1 MTKDN
6 YPSKPCAALLTSVA
20 VKPNGRLRP
29 CCWWTDDFEPRLE
42 EKNIRNY
49 IWQDLHRMYKNME
62 KGEWPRGCNKC
73 NTTAK
78 SRWHYYE
85 RRYPNARNEPQR
97 LRTMDLRFGTL
108 CNASCITCS
117 STNSNYFYKVK
128 KQGLYLTDEHVPF
141 DSQAKIDA
149 YEAEQDWW
157 KKERNINDLLENI
170 DTVDHLYV
178 TGGEPTIN
186 PMFHRVLKHLHRQG
200 RTREVSIEINTNGTN
215 LNTSF
220 RNLLKPFRK
229 HILFSIDGY
238 GELNNAMR
246 YPTKFSAVEKNILEY
261 RHIDSGMG
269 DRILVT
275 PTVCVSNFF
284 ALPQLL
290 QWCAD
295 NNVPVTDKLNV
306 LNRPRWQSLS
316 QIPKDLLTQG
326 FEALRSAGYSHH
338 ADTIESRIQ
347 GVSYEKDLLLSWADT
362 KTRIK
367 NWFTSRGYDPQ
378 LTGIPDI
385 NA

>member
-1 MTKDN
+1 LTENN

-29 CCWWTDDFEPRLE
+29 CCWWTDDVEPRLADTSI
-42 EKNIRNY
+42 KKYIRE
-49 IWQDLHRMYKNME
+49 DLSAIYANME
-62 KGEWPRGCNKC
+62 KGEWPQGCNKC
-73 NTTAK
+73 NTREQ

-85 RRYPNARNEPQR
+85 RRYPNARREPQR

-128 KQGLYLTDEHVPF
+128 KQGLYLTPEHVPF
-141 DSQAKIDA
+141 ESQEKIDA

-157 KKERNINDLLENI
+157 KNANNINDLIANL

-186 PMFHRVLKHLHRQG
+186 PMFHSILEYLHDHD
-200 RTREVSIEINTNGTN
+200 RTDEVSIEVNTNGTN
-215 LNTSF
+215 LNRHF
-220 RNLLKPFRK
+220 KKLLQPFK
-229 HILFSIDGY
+229 KTVLFSIDGY
-238 GELNNAMR
+238 GELNDAMR
-246 YPTKFSAVEKNILEY
+246 YPTKFSAIEKNILAY
-261 RHIDSGMG
+261 SDIDSGLG
-269 DRILVT
+269 DTLIVT

-284 ALPQLL
+284 KLVELL
-290 QWCAD
+290 DWC
-295 NNVPVTDKLNV
+295 NTNSITVTHKLNV

-316 QIPKDLLTQG
+316 QIPLDLLEIGLNQLK
-326 FEALRSAGYSHH
+326 AAGYSHH
-338 ADTIESRIQ
+338 ANTIESRIQ

-367 NWFTSRGYDPQ
+367 EWFTSRGYNPII
-378 LTGIPDI
+378 TGIPAI